1 MSEAKRSHWG
11 IIVCKILFYL
21 VVIGIV
27 IDVIFRLTTG
37 SFGIDLA
44 LISIMIY
51 GIATFTLMQS
61 MKANP
66 TNFKAWLGT
75 VLLVLYLL
83 FIAYQF
89 VAGTVEGLSEAL

>member
-1 MSEAKRSHWG
+1 MSESKQSHWG
-11 IIVCKILFYL
+11 ILVCKILFYL
-21 VVIGIV
+21 IAVGII
-27 IDVIFRLTTG
+27 IDIVFGLATG
-37 SFGIDLA
+37 SFDIDIT
-44 LISIMIY
+44 LISIMIF
-51 GIATFTLMQS
+51 GIGTFTLMES

-89 VAGTVEGLSEAL
+89 VAGAIEGVSEAL

>member
-11 IIVCKILFYL
+11 VIICKILFYL
-21 VVIGIV
+21 VAVGIV
-27 IDVIFRLTTG
+27 IDVAFGLATD
-37 SFGIDLA
+37 SFGIDIA
-44 LISIMIY
+44 LVSIMIY
-51 GIATFTLMQS
+51 GIGTFALMQS

-89 VAGTVEGLSEAL
+89 VAGIIEGVSEAL